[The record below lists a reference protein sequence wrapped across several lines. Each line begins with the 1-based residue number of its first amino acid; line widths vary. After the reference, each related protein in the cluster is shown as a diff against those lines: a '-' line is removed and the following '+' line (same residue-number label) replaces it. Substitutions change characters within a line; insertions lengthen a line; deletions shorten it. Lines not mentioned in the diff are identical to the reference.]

1 MKRTV
6 ACALDIGST
15 KVAAAVVENPEERR
29 PRLVGLGVAPACGV
43 RRGVVVDLF
52 GAVDSIRRAVRDAE
66 MIFGEPISLVVA
78 GIGGEH
84 LKSLHSRG
92 GISVAHSSLGISLQE
107 MQRAVAQARSVSLPH
122 DREIFHTI
130 PFEYVLDGQPGIKD
144 PRGMSG
150 WRLEA
155 DVHLVTGST
164 TAAQNLYR
172 CVEKAG
178 VEPCDLVLSILG
190 AAETVLVP
198 AEKVRGAILLDIGG
212 ASTHM
217 AVFLEGE
224 LLHTFVIPLGGGN
237 VTNDVAIGL
246 RLEPP
251 EAEELKKNFGVASSH
266 LVDPEETL
274 VLPPSAGRGERKISH
289 SILAS
294 IIEPRMEEIFGL
306 ALRELRS
313 LGLSEFLTGGVVLTG
328 GGAMLSGA
336 ARLAEEIFD
345 LPARVGVPGGFGG
358 SVEQAVNPQ
367 YATAVGLAMYA
378 CGHELGQ
385 RKPRG
390 RVFGFFEKT
399 VDWMKEYL

>member
-1 MKRTV
+1 MRRSAV
-6 ACALDIGST
+6 CALDIGST
-15 KVAAAVVENPEERR
+15 KVCAAVMEMPEDRR
-29 PRLVGLGVAPACGV
+29 PRLVGLGVAPTRGV
-43 RRGVVVDLF
+43 KRGVVVDLF
-52 GAVDSIRRAVRDAE
+52 GAVESIRQALRDAE
-66 MIFGEPISLVVA
+66 MILGEPISGVVV
-78 GIGGEH
+78 GIAGEH

-92 GISVAHSSLGISLQE
+92 GVSVAHSGLGISEQDLE
-107 MQRAVAQARSVSLPH
+107 RAVAQARSVTLPN

-150 WRLEA
+150 FRLEA

-172 CVEKAG
+172 CVEKAE
-178 VEPCDLVLSILG
+178 VEPYDLVLSILG
-190 AAETVLVP
+190 AAETVLAP
-198 AEKVRGAILLDIGG
+198 TEKQRGAVLLDIGG
-212 ASTHM
+212 AATHM
-217 AVFLEGE
+217 AVFLDGE

-266 LVDPEETL
+266 LVDPEEVL

-289 SILAS
+289 SILAT
-294 IIEPRMEEIFGL
+294 IIEPRMEEIYGL

-313 LGLSEFLTGGVVLTG
+313 LGLTEFLTGGVVLTG
-328 GGAMLSGA
+328 GGGMMAGA

-345 LPARVGVPGGFGG
+345 LPARVGVPKGFGG
-358 SVEQAVNPQ
+358 SIEQAVNPQ
-367 YATAVGLAMYA
+367 YATAVGLALYA
-378 CGHELGQ
+378 CGHQLGQ

-390 RVFGFFEKT
+390 KVFGLFEKT
-399 VDWMKEYL
+399 MDWMKEYL

>member
-1 MKRTV
+1 VKRTV

-15 KVAAAVVENPEERR
+15 KITAAVMETADDRR
-29 PRLVGLGVAPACGV
+29 PRLVGLGVAPTRGV
-43 RRGVVVDLF
+43 KRGVVVDLF
-52 GAVDSIRRAVRDAE
+52 GAVDSIRQAVRDAE
-66 MIFGEPISLVVA
+66 LILGEPISLVAV

-92 GISVAHSSLGISLQE
+92 GISVAHSSLGISELD
-107 MQRAVAQARSVSLPH
+107 MQRAVAQARSVTLPH

-164 TAAQNLYR
+164 TVAQNLYR

-190 AAETVLVP
+190 AAETVLAP
-198 AEKVRGAILLDIGG
+198 TEKERGGILLDIGG

-217 AVFLEGE
+217 AVFLDGE

-237 VTNDVAIGL
+237 VTNDIAIGL

-251 EAEELKKNFGVASSH
+251 EAEELKKSFGVACSH

-306 ALRELRS
+306 ALREVRS

-328 GGAMLSGA
+328 GGTLLAGV

-345 LPARVGVPGGFGG
+345 LPARVGVPKGFGG
-358 SVEQAVNPQ
+358 SVQQALNPQ
-367 YATAVGLAMYA
+367 YSTAVGLALYA
-378 CGHELGQ
+378 CGHRLGQ

-390 RVFGFFEKT
+390 KVFGLLEKT
-399 VDWMKEYL
+399 VDWMREYL